1 MLPSLSRL
9 VVFCESVYWTVTV
22 HGQSVIIKSDEWGR
36 EREIAMWSKDESL
49 ESVSELYNGLHVIYA
64 WCRHVFIISWGPDSL
79 KNPMKP
85 FLLFPEKSSST
96 RASIHTLTLISRV
109 ILGGAF
115 SPAAPSWTPSEAH
128 YMYTVQYSTKFTVI
142 KIK

>member
-85 FLLFPEKSSST
+85 FFTLSRKKLKHTCFHPYTHPYFTCDSRRCIFPCSSFVDSQRST
-96 RASIHTLTLISRV
+96 LYVHCPIQHSCNNLNL
-109 ILGGAF
+109 
-115 SPAAPSWTPSEAH
+115 
-128 YMYTVQYSTKFTVI
+128 Q
-142 KIK
+142 